1 MRSKLIIINGLNYI
15 INFILDNLK
24 DFFIYLKNSNI
35 LNIGFGMVLGTQIT
49 LFVSA
54 VLDYIFKP
62 IIDRFIILFNKKF
75 DEITYCIFD
84 IQIQLGKFLLVLI
97 KFLMTLYLVYIISK
111 LSKTL
116 KFEEIELFLV
126 NIKQRLS

>member
-1 MRSKLIIINGLNYI
+1 MLNTLKEFIYMRSKLIIINGLNYI

-62 IIDRFIILFNKKF
+62 IIDRFIILFNK
-75 DEITYCIFD
+75 TCI
-84 IQIQLGKFLLVLI
+84 LLNN
-97 KFLMTLYLVYIISK
+97 K
-111 LSKTL
+111 
-116 KFEEIELFLV
+116 
-126 NIKQRLS
+126 N